1 MSPAELKDDIIDAI
15 KDKPIKIF
23 MHYALP
29 SVLGMLAIS
38 SASIVD
44 GFFVGNYVGAE
55 GLAAINMSIPIFSL
69 LFGLGLMLAVGS
81 SVISGKLIGEG
92 DTKSASLMFTKT
104 IIAMIVLSIS
114 LVTLLY
120 LNIENILKLF
130 GATDNLLGIATL
142 YLSYLL
148 IFIPFLMV
156 GIILDYFVK
165 IDNRPGLAFGALLL
179 SALVNIILDWYL
191 IVHLEKGILGAALAT
206 GISQLALIVV
216 LLPHFFSK
224 KASIRFMKPI
234 GSWLAIIKAGSNGA
248 SEFVNETSIGITT
261 VIFNYI
267 MIKTFAV
274 EGVAAYTVVNYIL
287 WISVMVNFGISDS
300 LQPLISKNFGAGEPK
315 RVEAFLKY
323 AFISVALV
331 GVSVT
336 MAVLLVPEQI
346 VDLFLEQK
354 DKNSIGIILIFL
366 SLVWPAFLFNGS
378 NMVISA
384 YFTAMHKPL
393 QSAIIAFS
401 RSLVFPVLFILVLP
415 LILGNRGIYIAIPFA
430 ELFTFIIALAFFR
443 IHTPEKI
450 IQKESD

>member
-1 MSPAELKDDIIDAI
+1 MDVI
-15 KDKPIKIF
+15 KDKPLKIF
-23 MHYALP
+23 MQYALP

-44 GFFVGNYVGAE
+44 GLFVGNYVGAE

-81 SVISGKLIGEG
+81 SVVTGKLIGQG
-92 DTKSASLMFTKT
+92 DSKSASVMFTKT
-104 IIAMIVLSIS
+104 VIAMIILSIS

-120 LNIENILKLF
+120 INIENILRLF
-130 GATDNLLGIATL
+130 GATDDLLGIATQ

-156 GIILDYFVK
+156 GIVLDYFVK
-165 IDNRPGLAFGALLL
+165 IDNRPGLAFAALLL
-179 SALVNIILDWYL
+179 SAFINIVLDWFL
-191 IVHLEKGILGAALAT
+191 IVELDQGIVGAALAT
-206 GISQLALIVV
+206 GISQMALIIV

-224 KASIRFMKPI
+224 KANIHFVEPI
-234 GSWLAIIKAGSNGA
+234 GSWITIIKAGSNGA

-267 MIKTFAV
+267 MIKSFGV

-287 WISVMVNFGISDS
+287 WISVMVGFGVSDS
-300 LQPLISKNFGAGEPK
+300 LQPLISKNFGAKEAG
-315 RVEAFLKY
+315 RVEKFLKY
-323 AFISVALV
+323 AFMTVLMMGIL
-331 GVSVT
+331 VSV
-336 MAVLLVPEQI
+336 AVLLVPEQI
-346 VDLFLEQK
+346 VELFLEQK
-354 DKNSIGIILIFL
+354 DINTIQIILIFL

-401 RSLVFPVLFILVLP
+401 RSLV
-415 LILGNRGIYIAIPFA
+415 
-430 ELFTFIIALAFFR
+430 
-443 IHTPEKI
+443 
-450 IQKESD
+450 